1 VFVVLASEVPSIF
14 AEKKSRTET
23 KGSFQNRKP
32 LVSFSLNGFLV
43 MYFSKFML

>member
-1 VFVVLASEVPSIF
+1 VFIVLASEVPSIF

-32 LVSFSLNGFLV
+32 FVSFSSIRFKV
-43 MYFSKFML
+43 